1 MLAGEKAAGPFPAC
15 LILIMTETH
24 CKPPSQPWKGLPP
37 FSPSSVSSIFKDA
50 RHVCLHGSVSVG
62 RCRPVSSPMWTHTG
76 ARTWRAPVQGPHAW
90 AGGARSVGRQRERVW
105 GSGQQALAF
114 AQARGRRSW
123 TKAAAALGG
132 GPSRPAVTSRGLF
145 LLGSEERARSR
156 GSPTDPGPVGRPP
169 PLWPHLTTFTSFE
182 QPQWGFGL

>member
-24 CKPPSQPWKGLPP
+24 CKPPSLPWKGLPP

-50 RHVCLHGSVSVG
+50 RHVRLHSSVSAG
-62 RCRPVSSPMWTHTG
+62 HCRPVSSPTWTHTG
-76 ARTWRAPVQGPHAW
+76 ARTRWAPVQGPHAW
-90 AGGARSVGRQRERVW
+90 AGGARSVGRQRERFW

-114 AQARGRRSW
+114 TQARRRRSW

-156 GSPTDPGPVGRPP
+156 GSPTDSGPVGRPP